1 MKRPRKFK
9 SHRVFEAFQKLEKA
23 INSDEPDIQIVIHG
37 YGLSW
42 DKEENK
48 AFGRKIREFGDE
60 YKKFFGRKK
69 IKIDLLM
76 D

>member
-1 MKRPRKFK
+1 MKRARKFK
-9 SHRVFEAFQKLEKA
+9 SHRVFEAFEKLQKA
-23 INSDEPDIQIVIHG
+23 INSDEPDIQIVLHSS
-37 YGLSW
+37 GLSW

-48 AFGRKIREFGDE
+48 AFGRKIKEFGDE
-60 YKKFFGRKK
+60 YKKFFMRKK